1 MFCNDQVSIFLC
13 LINKLSDQSS
23 IEIYYSVIYSSRHI
37 FFIRKIQDS
46 EDSEINTKLKKHSK
60 IVHRSL
66 N

>member
-1 MFCNDQVSIFLC
+1 MFCNDQVSIFLR

>member
-1 MFCNDQVSIFLC
+1 MFCNDQVSTFLR

-37 FFIRKIQDS
+37 FFIRKIQDL